1 MAWETATAQRTQRI
15 AEDAARRAGMTLE
28 QWLGEAIVVHAAHEN
43 AGDGTRPQASP
54 PPGERARRPEPIP
67 GADPLAIQQA
77 EEPRPPA
84 AQDLLEA
91 AIRRIERG
99 LARNAEETLR
109 ALGSIRLPVEPS
121 SAKPRDPVGQRLAGS
136 GRAAPPPGSG
146 RDPGL
151 ATPALVRSA
160 AASPGDQH
168 LDENP
173 PAGRGPAH
181 ELKSSLKPDLA
192 PPRLD
197 LKDAVSQ
204 IAHRRHELDARSPP
218 DRLSH
223 WRMDFENARSQAEN
237 ARPAARPLTPLGRDE
252 ASADNRKPTVEPA
265 QATEVRSVWKASRGD
280 IRALERKLDHL
291 SRTNAELSAG
301 GARIVAMRAEIAEI
315 RRSLADLAPRNAVVA
330 LEGAIRDLSQRVEIL
345 RQNGHRETLLAPLE
359 AMAEEMRA
367 TVKAHDPQAVAA
379 ILEGEIRSIGAK
391 IDSLGQSAV
400 NPETFERIRAQT
412 EEVRNLLAAA
422 ATRAAPAERFERQIG
437 ELADRVERLG
447 ASATPH
453 LEIHQIATAL
463 ADFRKEFERC
473 TPLPVLVSI
482 ERRLEGIAARLD
494 QEIARPVQATFDTR
508 PFDDLARRID
518 GVREAVEA
526 RAEPKAE
533 AERLQ
538 ASVQALSAKLENPP
552 AAALNDLIQLINS
565 KLVAVGQR
573 DGATPLVEQL
583 LAQIVDKL
591 DRLPQAIAPAPPPDM
606 RPLEDAIR
614 SLGEKLDRAAVPAPA
629 PAPAPALDDDAI
641 ESLAD
646 AVALRF
652 PDRTAAW
659 GGIEPQAIVSE
670 LADIHD
676 KLDALSVSSD
686 RSDALEP
693 LVRQLLV
700 KLQDSGTEPNDIQ
713 ASARLDTVAAELS
726 EMRAERAQADRS
738 AESRLSGLQN
748 VLERLVDRL
757 AGLQSRAAADEPPP
771 DALSVGTAPA
781 WPGGSAK
788 AGATIQAAPTP
799 LIEPAA
805 AQPGGDDFLLEPGQ
819 GAPRRGQE
827 GRDTA
832 PTTIQRTSP
841 GVSAHI
847 AAARRAA
854 QALADGIAGG
864 APAIGETSADA
875 AFAPK
880 PLYAHQK
887 RFLLL
892 AVVLA
897 VAVAAAIRLGAPRL
911 PSLQKSEPAGGAAK
925 STTVAPQ
932 GRVFDF
938 TGAKI
943 ELAAD
948 RPRPDRLDQL
958 AAGAA

>member
-1 MAWETATAQRTQRI
+1 M
-15 AEDAARRAGMTLE
+15 
-28 QWLGEAIVVHAAHEN
+28 
-43 AGDGTRPQASP
+43 
-54 PPGERARRPEPIP
+54 
-67 GADPLAIQQA
+67 
-77 EEPRPPA
+77 
-84 AQDLLEA
+84 
-91 AIRRIERG
+91 
-99 LARNAEETLR
+99 
-109 ALGSIRLPVEPS
+109 
-121 SAKPRDPVGQRLAGS
+121 
-136 GRAAPPPGSG
+136 
-146 RDPGL
+146 
-151 ATPALVRSA
+151 
-160 AASPGDQH
+160 
-168 LDENP
+168 
-173 PAGRGPAH
+173 
-181 ELKSSLKPDLA
+181 
-192 PPRLD
+192 
-197 LKDAVSQ
+197 
-204 IAHRRHELDARSPP
+204 
-218 DRLSH
+218 
-223 WRMDFENARSQAEN
+223 
-237 ARPAARPLTPLGRDE
+237 
-252 ASADNRKPTVEPA
+252 
-265 QATEVRSVWKASRGD
+265 
-280 IRALERKLDHL
+280 
-291 SRTNAELSAG
+291 
-301 GARIVAMRAEIAEI
+301 
-315 RRSLADLAPRNAVVA
+315 
-330 LEGAIRDLSQRVEIL
+330 
-345 RQNGHRETLLAPLE
+345 
-359 AMAEEMRA
+359 
-367 TVKAHDPQAVAA
+367 
-379 ILEGEIRSIGAK
+379 
-391 IDSLGQSAV
+391 
-400 NPETFERIRAQT
+400 
-412 EEVRNLLAAA
+412 
-422 ATRAAPAERFERQIG
+422 
-437 ELADRVERLG
+437 
-447 ASATPH
+447 
-453 LEIHQIATAL
+453 
-463 ADFRKEFERC
+463 
-473 TPLPVLVSI
+473 
-482 ERRLEGIAARLD
+482 
-494 QEIARPVQATFDTR
+494 
-508 PFDDLARRID
+508 
-518 GVREAVEA
+518 REAVEA

-659 GGIEPQAIVSE
+659 GGVEPQAIVSE

-832 PTTIQRTSP
+832 RRLSKEPARGCRRTLPQPVARRRLWRTASP
-841 GVSAHI
+841 
-847 AAARRAA
+847 AARPPSARRAPTLPSPPSPSMPIRSVSSSSPSSSPWPSRPPFVLA
-854 QALADGIAGG
+854 RRACRRCKSRNLRGGPPSLQRSRRKVGFSTSPAPRSNSRPIDPAPTASISSPPAPPKIRAEAGSSVPDVLPALPAG
-864 APAIGETSADA
+864 APKTLRDA
-875 AFAPK
+875 A
-880 PLYAHQK
+880 
-887 RFLLL
+887 
-892 AVVLA
+892 
-897 VAVAAAIRLGAPRL
+897 VAGVATAQYELGQRLFEGRGVAQDQHAAALWFERAAAAGLAPAGFRLGAL
-911 PSLQKSEPAGGAAK
+911 YQKGVGVARDDAAAKRWYAKAAEAGNARAAHNLAVMDAEPADGKADFLEAAK
-925 STTVAPQ
+925 WFRKAA
-932 GRVFDF
+932 DF
-938 TGAKI
+938 GLRDSQYNLAVLYARGLGV
-943 ELAAD
+943 ERDLRQSWMWFSLAAAQG
-948 RPRPDRLDQL
+948 DQDAAKKRDEVAAKMDSASL
-958 AAGAA
+958 AAAKEALSAFKAAKPDPAANEVEPPPGGWDAAPSARPLTQTGPAAAGPPRQAL